1 MNIYTVKDTEEENN
15 MLQMSGGSIT
25 LQEGANIVK
34 ELKKPVVR
42 LGTNFV
48 IDDSV
53 LEKPTL
59 LTGQVSSGK
68 STLICK
74 KIMPQVFNGM
84 GEKDSAVIFAA
95 KSEMIDGFYNPSK
108 GDILLDYNAVRPE
121 NTWNIFLEMQ
131 VSADPE
137 KTLIELVDVMFSR
150 HKNKVQ
156 PFFTSASKDMF
167 KSLTMY
173 LYKYYE
179 KKTGKKPN
187 NSVLI
192 GFFDSLTLKDS
203 EIDGKK
209 KKGLLTLIKEVPE
222 LRHLSDYLGDGGSQ
236 QALGV
241 LGELRTVLSETF
253 QGGAFVRAGEFS
265 IRQALEEGRKIFLR
279 YNFAESTESSIV
291 FFNMLIDQMIKVSLT
306 ENGQKVWFILDE
318 FSLLIGQGTLRYL
331 EVAMAYGRG
340 NGFRLIA
347 AIQSAQ
353 LMEKNRTENEANCI
367 LGLFPNI
374 FCFFTSDYKT
384 RQLLVRR
391 YGTNLVSV
399 IGFGGGKPEL
409 REQNIIQDEDFYKI
423 ALPGDCIVSLAG
435 YAPFFFRNNNEKL
448 IEPEES
454 NI

>member
-1 MNIYTVKDTEEENN
+1 
-15 MLQMSGGSIT
+15 MLQMSGGGIT
-25 LQEGANIVK
+25 LQEGTNIVK
-34 ELKKPVVR
+34 ELRRPVVR

-59 LTGQVSSGK
+59 LTGQVSCGK

-74 KIMPQVFNGM
+74 TIMPQVFNGM
-84 GEKDSAVIFAA
+84 EEKDSAVIFAA
-95 KSEMIDGFYNPSK
+95 KSEMIDGFYDPSS
-108 GDILLDYNAVRPE
+108 GDILLDYNSIKPE
-121 NTWNIFLEMQ
+121 NIWNIFLEMDA
-131 VSADPE
+131 SADPE
-137 KTLIELVDVMFSR
+137 KTLIELADVMFSR

-156 PFFTSASKDMF
+156 PFFTSAPKDMF

-209 KKGLLTLIKEVPE
+209 KKGLLTLIKEVQE
-222 LRHLSDYLGDGGSQ
+222 LHHLADYLGDGGSQ

-241 LGELRTVLSETF
+241 LGELRVVLRETF

-265 IRQALEEGRKIFLR
+265 VRRALQEGRKIFLR
-279 YNFAESTESSIV
+279 YNFSENTESSIV
-291 FFNMLIDQMIKVSLT
+291 FFNMLIDQMIKISLA

-318 FSLLIGQGTLRYL
+318 FSLLIGQGNLRYL
-331 EVAMAYGRG
+331 EAAMAYGRG

-347 AIQSAQ
+347 AIQSVQ
-353 LMEKNRTENEANCI
+353 LMEKNRTESEANCI

-384 RQLLVRR
+384 RQLLAHR
-391 YGTNLVSV
+391 YGSNFVSV

-423 ALPGDCIVSLAG
+423 AMPGDCIVSLAG
-435 YAPFFFRNNNEKL
+435 YSPFFFRNHHKN
-448 IEPEES
+448 
-454 NI
+454 